1 MKKSEVMEKL
11 MQIASTLEIGMVE
24 AKETSEKYSTEGRSR
39 LAFEVGYL
47 SGVIKGVVA
56 EIKEMK

>member
-11 MQIASTLEIGMVE
+11 MQIASTLEIGMIE
-24 AKETSEKYSTEGRSR
+24 AKETSKKYSTEGRSQ

-56 EIKEMK
+56 DIKEFK